1 MIPSFG
7 EALRFWFQLGWLSFG
22 GPAGQISLM
31 HKTLVEE
38 KKWISEDKF
47 SHALSYCMILP
58 GPEAQQLATY
68 LGWILHGVKGGIL
81 AGLLF
86 VLPAVLIFT
95 LISIFYFS
103 YGNVPY
109 VISFLNG
116 VKPAILAVILL
127 AFGNLV
133 LKSLK
138 SNGQILCFALSAIGI
153 LFFEISYPYLLLASV
168 LFGWTVFLFGK
179 KNSDM
184 DTNSDFAET
193 SSSKT
198 ANLKYQITTSKS
210 ETTEAETSE
219 RIDLQTSFDEER
231 EKNSELLKNLG
242 RTGSIG
248 LILWATPFL
257 GILFFLKAEF
267 LFWKDLIL
275 FFTKTA
281 FLTFGGAYAILP
293 SVAEFATQQAG
304 WISSNEMLDAL
315 AFGES
320 TPGPLVMVLTFIG
333 FLAGAHRFG
342 GIGSGLLGL
351 LLTTYYTFLPSFIL
365 ILGGASLVEKT
376 KESEWIRVCFS
387 YVTACVCAVIL
398 YLSVFFAKSIL
409 IFPQT
414 SATSWVQ
421 NPIATTQWL
430 PLFWTILCVALLKFK
445 KEYSIILIFLSGLFF
460 LGIET
465 LFHL

>member
-1 MIPSFG
+1 
-7 EALRFWFQLGWLSFG
+7 
-22 GPAGQISLM
+22 M

-68 LGWILHGVKGGIL
+68 LGWILHGTKGGIF

-86 VLPAVLIFT
+86 ILPSILIFI
-95 LISIFYFS
+95 LISTFYFT

-116 VKPAILAVILL
+116 VKPAILAVIVL

-133 LKSLK
+133 RKSLK
-138 SNGQILCFALSAIGI
+138 SKGQIVCFALAAIGI
-153 LFFEISYPYLLLASV
+153 LFFEISYPYLLLFSAF
-168 LFGWTVFLFGK
+168 LGGFVFIFERMK
-179 KNSDM
+179 SK
-184 DTNSDFAET
+184 SDFVPQTSNSSASQLHGRMDERYET
-193 SSSKT
+193 ES
-198 ANLKYQITTSKS
+198 
-210 ETTEAETSE
+210 SE
-219 RIDLQTSFDEER
+219 RIDLQVSFDRKR
-231 EKNSELLKNLG
+231 EKNSELLKSLS
-242 RTGSIG
+242 RIGSFG
-248 LILWATPFL
+248 LILWAAPFL
-257 GILFFLKAEF
+257 GILFFLKVEF
-267 LFWKDLIL
+267 AFWKDLIL

-293 SVAEFATQQAG
+293 SVADFATNQAH
-304 WISSNEMLDAL
+304 WISTNEMLDGL

-342 GIGSGLLGL
+342 SIGAGLFGL
-351 LLTTYYTFLPSFIL
+351 LLTAYYTFLPSFIL

-398 YLSVFFAKSIL
+398 YLGIFFAKSIL
-409 IFPQT
+409 ILPQT
-414 SATSWVQ
+414 SQSNWIQ
-421 NPIATTQWL
+421 NPIGATHWL
-430 PLFWTILCVALLKFK
+430 PLFWTILCVAFLNFK
-445 KEYSIILIFLSGLFF
+445 KEYSILLIFLSGLFF

>member
-7 EALRFWFQLGWLSFG
+7 EALRFWFQLGWSSFG
-22 GPAGQISLM
+22 GPAGQIGLM

-68 LGWILHGVKGGIL
+68 LGWILHGVKGGIF

-86 VLPAVLIFT
+86 VFPSVAIFI

-103 YGNVPY
+103 YGNIPY

-133 LKSLK
+133 RKSLK
-138 SNGQILCFALSAIGI
+138 SDGQILCFALSAIGI
-153 LFFEISYPYLLLASV
+153 LFFEISYPYLLLASA
-168 LFGWTVFLFGK
+168 LFGAIAFRFGRK
-179 KNSDM
+179 KSKSNSDA
-184 DTNSDFAET
+184 NSDFAET
-193 SSSKT
+193 SDPKT
-198 ANLKYQITTSKS
+198 ESPKTRETMETGTS
-210 ETTEAETSE
+210 ASE

-231 EKNSELLKNLG
+231 EKSSELLKNLG
-242 RTGSIG
+242 RTGSVG
-248 LILWATPFL
+248 LILWAAPFL
-257 GILFFLKAEF
+257 GILFFLKVEF
-267 LFWKDLIL
+267 IFWKDLIL

-293 SVAEFATQQAG
+293 SVAEFATKQAR
-304 WISSNEMLDAL
+304 WISTNEMLDAL

-320 TPGPLVMVLTFIG
+320 TPGPLVMVLTFVG

-342 GIGSGLLGL
+342 GIGSGLFGL
-351 LLTTYYTFLPSFIL
+351 FLTAYYTFLPSFVL

-376 KESEWIRVCFS
+376 QESEWIRVCFR

-398 YLSVFFAKSIL
+398 YLGVYFAKSIL
-409 IFPQT
+409 ILPQT
-414 SATSWVQ
+414 SAADWIQ
-421 NPIATTQWL
+421 NPIGATHWL
-430 PLFWTILCVALLKFK
+430 SLFWTILCVVFLKLK
-445 KEYSIILIFLSGLFF
+445 KEYSIFMIFSSGFLF

-465 LFHL
+465 FFHL